1 MHVARSSYLGKHE
14 GQNTCNSE
22 ARVRGVGGGLV
33 NRNNIK
39 EIVSEG
45 VTMVCVVQI
54 GNGLCGSDREW
65 FVWFR

>member
-1 MHVARSSYLGKHE
+1 MKDKILVTAR
-14 GQNTCNSE
+14 
-22 ARVRGVGGGLV
+22 RGCGGLGGGLV